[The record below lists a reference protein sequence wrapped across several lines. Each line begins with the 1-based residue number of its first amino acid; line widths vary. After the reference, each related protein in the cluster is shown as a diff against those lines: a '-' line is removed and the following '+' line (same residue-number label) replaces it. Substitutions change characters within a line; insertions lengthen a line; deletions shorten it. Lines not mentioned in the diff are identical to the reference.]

1 MMSSWFSV
9 TLMDIHK
16 GVSCSILENFGGD
29 TDSYQCFQWD
39 LLSTLH
45 VCKALAPED

>member
-16 GVSCSILENFGGD
+16 GVSCSILENFGAG
-29 TDSYQCFQWD
+29 TDSYQCCQWD
-39 LLSTLH
+39 LSSTLH
-45 VCKALAPED
+45 VCKALATED